1 MAKVST
7 QIAAK
12 DYPDQGIKK
21 GDTYYSWTPGFRGRL
36 QRSLTPPRQSQ
47 LTGNDKLSRVYSIS
61 EDIGD
66 QAAKCDNLADLASLL
81 ETAASDLGDII
92 DEYRE
97 SFDNMPEGLQQG
109 DVGQQL
115 ESNADELDGWK
126 DELEEAAGEIEGL
139 DFVEVANAERETEQ
153 GEAELPED
161 TKFEDLTDGDKEAVL
176 EHARG
181 LIPDCPL

>member
-36 QRSLTPPRQSQ
+36 QRSLKRPRPSQ
-47 LTGNDKLSRVYSIS
+47 LTANDKLSRVYSIN
-61 EDIGD
+61 EGIED
-66 QAAKCDNLADLASLL
+66 QAANCKNLADLASLL
-81 ETAASDLGDII
+81 ETSAADLDEVI

-97 SFDNMPEGLQQG
+97 ALDNMPEGLQQG
-109 DVGQQL
+109 PTGQDL
-115 ESNADELDGWK
+115 ENAAGELECWK
-126 DELEEAAGEIEGL
+126 DELESAASEIESL

-161 TKFEDLTDGDKEAVL
+161 TKFEDLPDGDKEAVL